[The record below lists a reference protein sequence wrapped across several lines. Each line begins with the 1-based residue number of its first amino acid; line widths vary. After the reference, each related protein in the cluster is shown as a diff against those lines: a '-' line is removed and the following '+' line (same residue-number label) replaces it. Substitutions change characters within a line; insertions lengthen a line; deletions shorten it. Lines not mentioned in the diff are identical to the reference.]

1 MCIVTQIIKK
11 VNTVFEPNFLKT
23 LAQETKFIRRERVI
37 KPKEFLVH
45 HLFLELEEGPNS
57 LTDVLIEFNKDNI
70 SLTKQ
75 GLNKRYTQ
83 EACDFFQRV
92 LEELINFS
100 TQERSVLNSIPFVK
114 NIKVADSSTI
124 RLNKQLAQV
133 FPGLRNHG
141 ATLKLQAAMNVVT
154 NQLHSL
160 ELRPSRENDQSYT
173 KYLDCIE
180 KEDLSINDLGY
191 FCIDSFKKIEEKG
204 AFFLSRF
211 LKSTNVYH
219 ADPHMG
225 GDKIELAPVLE
236 TTKKNRVEL
245 NILLG
250 KSKFKCRLVALR
262 LPPKA
267 YNQRIKNLQEKQ
279 RKNGHSKTKSTI
291 FDKWTIFV
299 TNLPDSINADT
310 LLTLY
315 GLRWQIELFFKMA
328 KTVLNLRKIN
338 YTNAYRSLISLY
350 VSLIAI
356 AVLGLISMTITHKEL
371 SFYKAG
377 KILKKNIRAF
387 FDLIN
392 TKSNAIA
399 WLAQKITAFALK
411 ETRPNRPS
419 TRRKLSRGTSF

>member
-1 MCIVTQIIKK
+1 VSIVAQIIKK

-23 LAQETKFIRRERVI
+23 IARETKFIRRERII
-37 KPKEFLVH
+37 KPKEFLAN

-57 LTDVLIEFNKDNI
+57 LTDVLVEFNKDNI

-100 TQERSVLNSIPFVK
+100 TEENLVLKSVPFVK
-114 NIKVADSSTI
+114 NIKVTDSSTI
-124 RLNKQLAQV
+124 SLNKHLTRV

-173 KYLDCIE
+173 NYLDCIE
-180 KEDLSINDLGY
+180 KEELSINDLGY

-219 ADPHMG
+219 ADLQV
-225 GDKIELAPVLE
+225 GDKIELANCLE
-236 TTKKNRVEL
+236 TTKKHRIEM

-250 KSKFKCRLVALR
+250 KSKFKCRLIALR
-262 LPPKA
+262 LPTQA
-267 YNQRIKNLQEKQ
+267 YKQRIKNLQEKQ

-299 TNLPDSINADT
+299 TNLPESINGDT
-310 LLTLY
+310 LFTLY
-315 GLRWQIELFFKMA
+315 SLRWQIELFFKMA
-328 KTVLNLRKIN
+328 KTFLNLRKIN
-338 YTNAYRSLISLY
+338 HTNAYRALISLY

-356 AVLGLISMTITHKEL
+356 TLLGLISMTIIHKEI

-377 KILKKNIRAF
+377 KILKKNIRTF

-392 TKSNAIA
+392 AKSNAIS

-411 ETRPNRPS
+411 ETRLNRPS
-419 TRRKLSRGTSF
+419 TRRKLSGGACF